1 MAWWAIFLIVYGA
14 INLIVG
20 TAALLKVTLDPFG
33 DYLTWLFP
41 IPGSLYLLY
50 NGWYVDYSTT
60 LALQIIATIIF
71 LPYTIFWMVVGFLF
85 TLFMFFYGSRR
96 L

>member
-20 TAALLKVTLDPFG
+20 TAALLKVTFDPFG
-33 DYLTWLFP
+33 DYLCWLFP
-41 IPGSLYLLY
+41 IPGSLYLLCDGY
-50 NGWYVDYSTT
+50 IDRPTT

-71 LPYTIFWMVVGFLF
+71 LPYTIFWMVIGFLF
-85 TLFMFFYGSRR
+85 TLFMFFMGADGYE
-96 L
+96 